1 MDKMIKWTDRK
12 SQNWKEGGGCLSFD
26 ECWNKALLISV
37 ILLVSINKP
46 REERLVC
53 KIDSYMS
60 SQSLPVGGS
69 GSCCYWME
77 ILKKRGNMEIKRG

>member
-1 MDKMIKWTDRK
+1 M
-12 SQNWKEGGGCLSFD
+12 SFD
-26 ECWNKALLISV
+26 ECWNKACLISV

-60 SQSLPVGGS
+60 SQSLPVGGY

-77 ILKKRGNMEIKRG
+77 ILKKRGNMEIKEDKRQEIQALKQKPSIV